1 MKNLLFSI
9 VLLFGT
15 TSLFANEH
23 SEFEVKFKSGTI
35 VPEVTTD
42 FEKAITPQISEL
54 HQTYIYRVIQ
64 FYSIPTGN
72 EKQKIAE
79 MGIELIS
86 YIPNKA
92 FIAKIKTDNSIAR
105 LQGLN
110 IRSLFVIENQFK
122 LSPRLTQSELPETAM
137 IGKNIG
143 LNIKY
148 FDKSD
153 KQRIIESI
161 TAKKGKV
168 ISQFDEINS
177 LTIEYKA
184 DDFTE
189 LANNPLI
196 QWIEPISGLGTPDG
210 LEAQNTFRSNNLNT
224 NYVGGRKY
232 TGANVVVGLSDVGM
246 IGPHID
252 QKGRVTQHTVISDGN
267 HSDMTSGIFVGAGN
281 IDPTKAGVA
290 PGAEIHIFKHVPT
303 ITMSSHTQI
312 VNGVANLQNYGLVI
326 SSTSYSQGTGGV
338 YDASSAFGDQQ
349 IFAYPSIMHLMSAGN
364 AGTSDHGYGAGAGW
378 GNISGGYKAGK
389 NVICVGNLNANDV
402 LVGSSSR
409 GPADDGRIKPDL
421 CAQGDGT
428 STTDKNNT
436 YQNGGGTS
444 AAAPAIA
451 GVFAQLYQAYKENN
465 GGIEPETGLLKAA
478 LMNTTNDLGN
488 PGPDFKHGWGQIN
501 ALKAVRIIED
511 VRYVRDTISQGSSS
525 THNIVVPANVSEV
538 RIMTYWTDVEGN
550 PSSSISLV
558 NDIDMQVIEPS
569 STIHNPWVLDHT
581 PNATNLNTN
590 AAPGIDH
597 LNNVE
602 QVTIQN
608 PTAGTYT
615 VNLSGFAIPV
625 GPQVY
630 YVVYDFIYDNV
641 ELTYPIGGE
650 GLVPGET
657 AIVRWDASV
666 SSDMF
671 TLEYSIDGGN
681 TYTTI
686 SSNISA
692 NSRKQN
698 WSVPNL
704 VSDSVKLKISRTNTF
719 SESLA
724 NLTIANVPSNLNILR
739 VCPDTIELGWNAVAG
754 VSMYEVSMLG
764 NKYMDS
770 IGVSNTNSI
779 KITGLNPN
787 DAQWFSVRSLVSQ
800 GKGRRAIAIQ
810 KVPGTVNCILDND
823 VKVVKVIAP
832 PEGIYVSCKDL
843 SQSDIVVSIANL
855 GLFPASNVQLNYQL
869 GSGSIITET
878 LAGPIAPGANLD
890 YVFNAKANLGT
901 AGNYGIKVWAIF
913 AGDQNEFNDTVD
925 IVSKIIS
932 GSMITTFPYTEN
944 FESFLSCATS
954 TDCEATNCVLSNGW
968 NNIENSSGQDDID
981 WRTNSGS
988 TASTGTGPTIDFDP
1002 GNVSGNYLYLES
1014 SGACNGKVA
1023 QLLSPCIDL
1032 SSKIGAQLTFGYH
1045 MYGVTQGRL
1054 HVDVINDGD
1063 TITDVISPIIGDQ
1076 GNSWETATIN
1086 LTPYVG
1092 DTIIISVRGVT
1103 GASGYQSDMAIDG
1116 FTFTASTINS
1126 VEDLE
1131 VTKVT
1136 YHPNPSDGNI
1146 SFEADGLTGDELE
1159 LEMIDMYGRIVLTRK
1174 YSTTGAQFKGQLDL
1188 SGMAKGMYIIKL
1200 KSGDESR
1207 VDRIVLK

>member
-9 VLLFGT
+9 VLFFGA

-23 SEFEVKFKSGTI
+23 SEFEIKFKSGTF

-42 FEKAITPQISEL
+42 FGKATTPQLSEL

-64 FYSIPTGN
+64 FYSIPTEV
-72 EKQKIAE
+72 EKQKVAE
-79 MGIELIS
+79 QGIELLS
-86 YIPNKA
+86 YLPNKA
-92 FIAKIKTDNSIAR
+92 FIVKMKKGNSIVR
-105 LQGLN
+105 LKELN
-110 IRSLFVIENQFK
+110 IRSVFVIERQFK

-137 IGKNIG
+137 IGSNIG
-143 LNIKY
+143 LSIKY
-148 FDKSD
+148 YDKAD

-161 TAKKGKV
+161 TSKRGKV
-168 ISQFDEINS
+168 ISQFDQINS

-184 DDFTE
+184 DEINE

-196 QWIEPISGLGTPDG
+196 QWVEPISGLGTPDG

-281 IDPTKAGVA
+281 LDPTKAGVA

-338 YDASSAFGDQQ
+338 YDASSAFGDEQ
-349 IFAYPSIMHLMSAGN
+349 IFSNQNMMHLMSAGN
-364 AGTSDHGYGAGAGW
+364 SGTFDHGYGAGAGW

-402 LVGSSSR
+402 LVNSSSR
-409 GPADDGRIKPDL
+409 GPAEDGRIKPDL

-436 YQNGGGTS
+436 YQIGGGTS
-444 AAAPAIA
+444 AATPATA

-465 GGIEPETGLLKAA
+465 GGIEPETGLLKAS
-478 LMNTTNDLGN
+478 LMNTTSDLGN

-501 ALKAVRIIED
+501 SLKAVRIIED
-511 VRYVRDTISQGSSS
+511 VRYIRDTISQGNNNSHS
-525 THNIVVPANVSEV
+525 IVIPANVSEV
-538 RIMTYWTDVEGN
+538 KIMTYWTDVEGN
-550 PSSSISLV
+550 PSASVSLV

-569 STIHNPWVLDHT
+569 STVHNPWVLDHT

-590 AAPGIDH
+590 AVTGIDH

-615 VNLSGFAIPV
+615 VNLSGFAIPL
-625 GPQVY
+625 GPQAY
-630 YVVYDFIYDNV
+630 YVVYDFIYDDV

-650 GLVPGET
+650 GLVPGESAT
-657 AIVRWDASV
+657 VRWDAST
-666 SSDMF
+666 STDIF
-671 TLEYSIDGGN
+671 TLAYSNDGGN
-681 TYTTI
+681 SYTTI
-686 SSNISA
+686 SSNITA
-692 NSRKQN
+692 TSRKYS

-704 VSDSVKLKISRTNTF
+704 VSDSVKLKISRANTS
-719 SESLA
+719 SESNA
-724 NLTIANVPSNLNILR
+724 NLTIARVPQNLNVVR
-739 VCPDTIELGWNAVAG
+739 VCPDTIELAWDAVSG
-754 VSMYEVSMLG
+754 ISMYEVSMLG

-787 DAQWFSVRSLVSQ
+787 NEHWFSVRSLVSD
-800 GKGRRAIAIQ
+800 GKGRRAIAI
-810 KVPGTVNCILDND
+810 KKDPGTINCVLDND
-823 VKVVKVIAP
+823 VKIVKVIAP

-843 SQSDIVVSIANL
+843 SQADVVVSITNL
-855 GLFPASNVQLNYQL
+855 GLLPASNVQLNYQL
-869 GSGSIITET
+869 GSGTVVTESLT
-878 LAGPIAPGANLD
+878 GPMAPGASLD
-890 YVFNAKANLGT
+890 FVFNAKANLGT
-901 AGNYGIKVWAIF
+901 AGNYNIKVWAIF
-913 AGDQNEFNDTVD
+913 AGDQNEYNDTVD
-925 IVSKIIS
+925 IVTKVIS
-932 GSMITTFPYTEN
+932 GSMISTFPYTEN
-944 FESFLSCATS
+944 FESFLSCATT

-988 TASTGTGPTIDFDP
+988 TPSTGTGPTTDFDP
-1002 GNVSGNYLYLES
+1002 GNGIGNYLYLEP
-1014 SGACNGKVA
+1014 SGDCNGKVA
-1023 QLLSPCIDL
+1023 QLLSPCVDL
-1032 SSKIGAQLTFGYH
+1032 STKIVAQLTFGYH

-1054 HVDVINDGD
+1054 HVDVITTTD
-1063 TITDVISPIIGDQ
+1063 TITDVIPPTIGDQ
-1076 GNSWETATIN
+1076 GDSWETATIN

-1092 DTIIISVRGVT
+1092 DTIIISVRGIT
-1103 GASGYQSDMAIDG
+1103 GVSGYQSDIALDG

-1126 VEDLE
+1126 IDDLE
-1131 VTKVT
+1131 VTKVS
-1136 YHPNPSDGNI
+1136 YSPNPSDGNI
-1146 SFEADGLTGDELE
+1146 SFVADGLTGDELE
-1159 LEMIDMYGRIVLTRK
+1159 LEMIDMYGRIVLTRN

-1188 SGMAKGMYIIKL
+1188 LGMAKGMYIIKL
-1200 KSGDESR
+1200 KSGNESR